1 MRRYIKILIVLFLIS
16 IIAFMSACSSNRP
29 ASKDKETLE
38 GKIVVVTDKRYEKQL
53 KVAADNFEKFHKNV
67 VIDIDVEDEF
77 TEKISK
83 EYMNN
88 KERPI
93 DVISVEDKSV
103 QNLLYRF
110 PDTFLDVTD
119 DVSYLKDKISTGKFD
134 NLTLK
139 NRVYG
144 LPLSSSPKVM
154 LYRSDILES
163 LGINLD
169 DIKTWKDYI
178 DLGKKIS
185 KDTGKSLMT
194 NIRDENSNLYYI
206 LANQLNTSYFDKDG
220 KLNLSSEQWIKA
232 LEMVKLLY
240 SEGTVYDLSHKDSII
255 ENIKKDKIISFI
267 ADPLYVT
274 DLIQYLPEQKG
285 KWRAMKLPAFEAGGN
300 RDVSVGGLNIMINKS
315 SANLEIAKE
324 FVKFAATDNRT
335 QIEMMNSQGA
345 FPVSTDIYNLVE
357 FNKNNDYYNEKIWF
371 LFSSVEKGSQGIK
384 YVSNFQVLDESIKDA
399 LSIENLKSKDIKS
412 IMDQLQKELENK
424 TTIK

>member
-16 IIAFMSACSSNRP
+16 IITFMSACSSNRP

-38 GKIVVVTDKRYEKQL
+38 GKIVVLTDRRYEKQL

-67 VIDIDVEDEF
+67 VIDIDVEDKS

-154 LYRSDILES
+154 LYRSDILGS

>member
-16 IIAFMSACSSNRP
+16 IITFMSACSSNRP

-38 GKIVVVTDKRYEKQL
+38 GKIVVLTDKRYEKQL

-67 VIDIDVEDEF
+67 VIDIDVEDKS

-154 LYRSDILES
+154 LYRSDILGS